1 MNPSA
6 RRRCGNSG
14 VALLTALGLL
24 FIFSM
29 LGVAY
34 VGYMTNAYEGT
45 RLETRAV
52 HARHAAR
59 GGIEVAIG
67 RLQAA
72 LASGTVADV
81 LSAPGE
87 CEFPLY
93 QLDKAVAEKFSPA
106 IDRRCVARLT
116 ISDESGKVNLNC
128 APTRVLQALLHVDG
142 DTARKIRSALPQQQ
156 DAMGEPAAPTPNQRW
171 LTSLDDL
178 VTRGL
183 MSVTAY
189 NTVSKQL
196 VTVYTVADP
205 ARPAAFLNVN
215 AAAPEVLAAI
225 LDLPLDAAKQV
236 AEKRPFNSLQDLSA
250 AAGKEPSAF
259 NMKPSAEAPGA
270 LPSEFTLQSRCFR
283 IESAADLMAGKADG
297 SEYSIAHRRVEAVVV
312 FDEAGMPQITFW
324 SETAERAEGGKA

>member
-93 QLDKAVAEKFSPA
+93 QLDKAAPEKFSPA
-106 IDRRCVARLT
+106 IDRHCVARLT

-283 IESAADLMAGKADG
+283 IESAADLMDGKADG